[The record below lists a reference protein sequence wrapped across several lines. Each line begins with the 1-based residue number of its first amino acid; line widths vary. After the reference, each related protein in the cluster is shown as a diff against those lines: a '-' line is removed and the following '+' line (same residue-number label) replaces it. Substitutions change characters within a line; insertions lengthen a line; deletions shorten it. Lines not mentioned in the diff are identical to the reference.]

1 MFETRS
7 KPSQTITAK
16 VQQTRAMTGAIKP
29 GSLMPHLAAMTVP

>member
-7 KPSQTITAK
+7 KPSQTITTK

-29 GSLMPHLAAMTVP
+29 GSFMNDLVVAR